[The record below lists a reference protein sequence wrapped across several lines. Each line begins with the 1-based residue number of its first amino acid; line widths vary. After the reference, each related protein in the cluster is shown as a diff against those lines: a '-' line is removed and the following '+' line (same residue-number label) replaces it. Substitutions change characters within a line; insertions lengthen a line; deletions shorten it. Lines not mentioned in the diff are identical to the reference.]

1 MLLIHPTQSPHPYR
15 WLIVYPLSILLAI
28 LSMACQGTEKTIT
41 APKPNIIYIMAD
53 DLGYADIGPFGQ
65 TLIQTPYLDQMAR
78 EGMKFTQH
86 YAGTAVCAPSRCVL
100 MTGLHTGHAEIRGN
114 KQYPPGN
121 NGQQPI
127 SAATKTIAEYM
138 KELGY
143 HTGLIGK
150 WGLGNTGT
158 SGDPN
163 QQGFDYAF
171 GYLDQVLA
179 HNYFPDHLIRNGEK
193 IPLSNEVTYLDTSYW
208 HKGLGSYATRKKE
221 YSHDL
226 FVEDALQYIE
236 THRNEPFF
244 LYLPIT
250 IPHDNGE
257 APKGDRMEV
266 PSQGIYTHKDWGK
279 DEKDYAAMITRMDEG
294 IGRILSQLEEL
305 GLTEE
310 TLLIF
315 TSDNG
320 PMPGESFT
328 DFFDSNGS
336 LRGGKRDLYEGGIRV
351 PMIARWKGTVQAGA
365 SSAHISAFWDVLPTL
380 IEVAGG
386 EIPSGIDGLS
396 FLPTLKGQ
404 NKQATHPYL
413 YWEFHEKTGAQA
425 IRQNHW
431 KAIRNDAITQAG
443 NELELYDLRTDIG
456 ETQNVAKQFPEK
468 VAEIEALIEQA
479 HSHSPLFPKIKA
491 GQ

>member
-1 MLLIHPTQSPHPYR
+1 MLLITSIQF
-15 WLIVYPLSILLAI
+15 YPIHKQFSTFSLTILLV
-28 LSMACQGTEKTIT
+28 LLMVSCQDTEKT
-41 APKPNIIYIMAD
+41 ADPAKPNIIYIMAD

-65 TLIQTPYLDQMAR
+65 TLIQTPHLDQMAR
-78 EGMKFTQH
+78 EGMRFTNH

-100 MTGLHTGHAEIRGN
+100 MTGLHTGHSEIRGN

-127 SAATKTIAEYM
+127 SAATKTVAEYL
-138 KELGY
+138 KPLGY
-143 HTGLIGK
+143 QTAIIGK

-158 SGDPN
+158 TGAPN
-163 QQGFDYAF
+163 EQGFDYSF

-179 HNYFPDHLIRNGEK
+179 HNYFPDHLIRNGKK

-208 HKGLGSYATRKKE
+208 HKGLGSYATNKQE

-236 THRNEPFF
+236 THRSEPFF

-266 PSQGIYTHKDWGK
+266 PDQGIYTQQNWGK
-279 DEKDYAAMITRMDEG
+279 DEKDYAAMISKMDEG
-294 IGRILSQLEEL
+294 LGRIMSQLDKL
-305 GLTEE
+305 GLTEN

-320 PMPGESFT
+320 PMPDESFT

-351 PMIARWKGTVQAGA
+351 PMIARWKGRIKAG
-365 SSAHISAFWDVLPTL
+365 SSSEHISAFWDVLPTL
-380 IEVAGG
+380 VEVAGG
-386 EIPSGIDGLS
+386 EIPAGIDGLS
-396 FLPTLKGQ
+396 FLPTLVAKEQ
-404 NKQATHPYL
+404 QAVHPYL

-425 IRQNHW
+425 ILQSHW
-431 KAIRNDAITQAG
+431 KAIRNDAITKPG
-443 NELELYDLRTDIG
+443 NKLELYDLRTDIG
-456 ETQNVAKQFPEK
+456 ETNNLADQFPAK
-468 VAEIEALIEQA
+468 VAEMESLIEEA
-479 HSHSPLFPKIKA
+479 HSHSPLFPKIK
-491 GQ
+491 GRQ